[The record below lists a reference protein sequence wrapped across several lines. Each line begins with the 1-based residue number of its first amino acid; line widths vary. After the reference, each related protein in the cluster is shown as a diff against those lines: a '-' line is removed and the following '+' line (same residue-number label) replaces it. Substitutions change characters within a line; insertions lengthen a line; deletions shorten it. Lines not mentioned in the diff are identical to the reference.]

1 MENRYICKR
10 QINISSCISMIKY
23 VGYFNFSKS
32 LHLKIC
38 LRHDV
43 KITQSNEVV
52 VKTFENF
59 RVSYCNVCEQ
69 NDIYILDYLWRNVI

>member
-1 MENRYICKR
+1 M
-10 QINISSCISMIKY
+10 KY

-32 LHLKIC
+32 FHWKIC
-38 LRHDV
+38 LRRNV

-52 VKTFENF
+52 VKTFENL